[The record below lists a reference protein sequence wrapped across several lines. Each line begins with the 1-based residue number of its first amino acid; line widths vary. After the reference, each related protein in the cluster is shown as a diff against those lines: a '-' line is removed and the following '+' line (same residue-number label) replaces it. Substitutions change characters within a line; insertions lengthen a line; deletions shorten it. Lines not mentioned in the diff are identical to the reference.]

1 MMDRLHQAFRRSQ
14 NQLVSVLENRKAEVK
29 ARRLRKTF
37 VFFFFFLPGQTKYEN
52 CAEGVKLNIRLVCFV
67 PTGHLREE

>member
-37 VFFFFFLPGQTKYEN
+37 VFFFFSAWANQIR
-52 CAEGVKLNIRLVCFV
+52 KLRRGCQIEYSPCLLCPDRT
-67 PTGHLREE
+67 PS